1 MRTRLSTKI
10 FQSRVQLDEKMSSAA
25 AAVVKTGGK
34 SSLDASASSDS
45 VVEDEDFAGF
55 NLADAKKYDYNK

>member
-1 MRTRLSTKI
+1 
-10 FQSRVQLDEKMSSAA
+10 MSSAA

-55 NLADAKKYDYNK
+55 NLADAKKYDCNK